1 MKPTWLESPTTNV
14 ERAQHLPMLHKGVKT
29 LCFFQTTYLNPTTQ
43 GDNRLKWAIS
53 NPEKRFSHT
62 PILNETANKLININT
77 NRNE

>member
-14 ERAQHLPMLHKGVKT
+14 ERAQRLPMLHKGVKT

-53 NPEKRFSHT
+53 NPENDSPTQRFLT
-62 PILNETANKLININT
+62 KQQINLLI
-77 NRNE
+77 